1 MHVNNVSCTLS
12 SLAGKRSLCVM
23 DWPVGVRG
31 REIYLYVYI
40 IVRIITSHRQHI
52 FQRARAPRP
61 HFYRSDTERAVLG
74 KPLEK
79 EKVCEACFTGEPRE
93 QML

>member
-1 MHVNNVSCTLS
+1 M
-12 SLAGKRSLCVM
+12 
-23 DWPVGVRG
+23 GVQG

-79 EKVCEACFTGEPRE
+79 EKVCEEVCEACFIGEPRE